1 MGIYVYPHD
10 CKDFS
15 TTGLCGD
22 LQPIEAYFEE
32 EKNGISQIE
41 MTLHYDK
48 HGKWKEAKVGRYIKA
63 MVPVRVVPFI
73 EDDSYSTTVQ
83 KIKIKSGTKQTY
95 VSKKMDVVY
104 LLNKEEDGMY
114 YDKATN
120 IPPDSI
126 VVAKAVAAGIA
137 EIRTDTVKTYIYVD
151 DYDYIETVEIPAAL
165 DGVESVT
172 GSARLKPQFFI
183 ITSVE
188 QTLDGM
194 IVTAK
199 HVFYELLHNATTYKT
214 ENTVQGAAA
223 CRQVFDNLISADDRY
238 DIYCDCTDEQTGLDY
253 DRVSPVQ
260 ALLDPDEGICAKYG
274 LSLIR
279 DNYSIYALKNV
290 GTDRG
295 FVVEYGKNM
304 LSVDCIENID
314 ETYTRIIPFGKDSKG
329 NVIYMDGQIWI
340 DSERINDYP
349 APRVLLLDC
358 TDTAS
363 VGKGM
368 TLEQA
373 KAELKKRA
381 QEELDNGIDKP
392 NMEMT
397 VDFLSL
403 GDTEEYKQYRDLD
416 KVYMFDRI
424 TVKDKVRG
432 YDYTAEVV
440 SVRHNL
446 LTGMLESCTI
456 GSLEKASAA
465 RKIASWQVPT
475 VDGGNIRLQSIEP
488 GILGTDAVA
497 TENLQDGAVIA
508 TKVQAGAITAEKIE
522 AGSITADRMKTGTIT
537 ADSGIIADGC
547 IGTAQIADG
556 SITEAK
562 IVSLNA
568 DVIKS
573 GTLQTDRLLL
583 TGEGGVVYEI
593 NAASSGLSQSELSE
607 EEYKNKI
614 DGSVLVAKSV
624 TADQI
629 AAQTITANEILSGA
643 ITTDK
648 LSADAVTTDKL
659 AAYSVTANK
668 LASDVGSSL
677 DLSSNNSVRLMVD
690 EVQVGGTNLSPDTRL
705 MSSWLLPSGS
715 TRPVTRSVD
724 TEGFGVL
731 SWPAD
736 TNKTWRRAMPPNDT
750 RKPYSIYK
758 DKEVTISFEFRG
770 PSWVDDDYLLIYF
783 YADEDL
789 ADYTKYKSVTV
800 KLPKTDKWI
809 KAQKIVPVTD
819 ALFISGTGTLR
830 QEAMLS
836 VFPANNCTGACE
848 IRKFKVEIGNKA
860 TDWSPA
866 PEDGAYTTSAVLD
879 RTGIHLNTG
888 GTFTVD
894 SDNFDIDAEGK
905 MTAKAGSIGGWEI
918 APGSLKSGSGT
929 SHVRLSTEDTTYGI
943 WAGAEASASA
953 PFRVAKNGTVYL
965 TKLYVTDENGN
976 DQANPVDL
984 RTNYWKMDK
993 AYSRAVQTLSVDGDT
1008 LTITLNDGTSVNF
1021 KKAVSS
1027 VITIDQTWSGGR
1039 LVITT
1044 TTDGITLSGETT
1056 ASVNST
1062 PANLEWGGT
1071 NDAVATFDVTCDKGT
1086 VVGGMTVDASEV
1098 YKNGWNECRDN
1109 ASYASNVY
1117 TISENAPGTLYVKVS
1132 DGVYSSVGSSW
1143 VKTTRATGLYYLPAA
1158 KS

>member
-41 MTLHYDK
+41 MTLHYDSN
-48 HGKWKEAKVGRYIKA
+48 GKWKEAKVGRYIKA

-73 EDDSYSTTVQ
+73 EDDSYSTTIQ
-83 KIKIKSGTKQTY
+83 KIRIRNGTKKTY
-95 VSKKMDVVY
+95 TTKKMDVVHV
-104 LLNKEEDGMY
+104 LCKDDAGMY

-120 IPPDSI
+120 LSPDDT
-126 VVAKAVAAGIA
+126 VVAKAVAAGVA
-137 EIRTDTVKTYIYVD
+137 EIRTDTIRSFIYEA
-151 DYDYIETVEIPAAL
+151 DYDVIEQMEIPAAL
-165 DGVESVT
+165 DGVETVT
-172 GSARLKPQFFI
+172 GTARLKPQFFI

-199 HVFYELLHNATTYKT
+199 HVFYELLNNATTYKT

-223 CRQVFDNLISADDRY
+223 CRQVFDNLVSPDDRF
-238 DIYCDCTDEQTGLDY
+238 DIYSDCTDEQKELDY
-253 DRVSPVQ
+253 DRMSPVQ
-260 ALLDPDEGICAKYG
+260 ALLDPEDGICAKYG

-314 ETYTRIIPFGKDSKG
+314 ETYTRIIPFGKDKKG
-329 NVIYMDGQIWI
+329 NVVYLNGQKWI

-349 APRVLLLDC
+349 SPRVLLLDC
-358 TDTAS
+358 TDTATI
-363 VGKGM
+363 GKGV
-368 TLEQA
+368 TEEQA
-373 KAELKKRA
+373 QAELKRRA
-381 QEELDNGIDKP
+381 EEELENGIDKP

-475 VDGGNIRLQSIEP
+475 VDGGNIRLQSIVP
-488 GILGTDAVA
+488 GVLGADAVS
-497 TENLQDGAVIA
+497 TENIQNGAVIA
-508 TKVQAGAITAEKIE
+508 DKIDAGAITAEKIE

-537 ADSGIIADGC
+537 AESGILADGC

-573 GTLQTDRLLL
+573 GTLHTDRLLL

-593 NAASSGLSQSELSE
+593 NAESSGLSQSELSK

-629 AAQTITANEILSGA
+629 AAQAITANEILSGA

-648 LSADAVTTDKL
+648 LDANAVTTDKL

-677 DLSSNNSVRLMVD
+677 DLSSNNSINLIVGNMNNRID
-690 EVQVGGTNLSPDTRL
+690 EVAELTPEMLHNTTV
-705 MSSWLLPSGS
+705 
-715 TRPVTRSVD
+715 
-724 TEGFGVL
+724 
-731 SWPAD
+731 
-736 TNKTWRRAMPPNDT
+736 
-750 RKPYSIYK
+750 
-758 DKEVTISFEFRG
+758 EVSLDG
-770 PSWVDDDYLLIYF
+770 
-783 YADEDL
+783 
-789 ADYTKYKSVTV
+789 
-800 KLPKTDKWI
+800 
-809 KAQKIVPVTD
+809 
-819 ALFISGTGTLR
+819 
-830 QEAMLS
+830 
-836 VFPANNCTGACE
+836 
-848 IRKFKVEIGNKA
+848 IRM
-860 TDWSPA
+860 
-866 PEDGAYTTSAVLD
+866 
-879 RTGIHLNTG
+879 NTG
-888 GTFTVD
+888 GTFEVE
-894 SDNFDIDAEGK
+894 SGNFDIDADGK
-905 MTAKAGSIGGWEI
+905 MTAKAGSIGGWQI
-918 APGSLKSGSGT
+918 GPGSLSSGEGET
-929 SHVRLSTEDTTYGI
+929 HVRLSTEDATYGI
-943 WAGAEASASA
+943 WAGADNADNA
-953 PFRVAKNGTVYL
+953 PFRVSRDGTVFL
-965 TKLYVTDENGN
+965 TKLYVTDENGEAQSQPIN
-976 DQANPVDL
+976 L

-993 AYSRAVQTLSVDGDT
+993 AYARAVQTLTVEGDT

-1021 KKAVSS
+1021 KKAAVS
-1027 VITIDQTWSGGR
+1027 TINLVQTWNGGR
-1039 LVITT
+1039 LVISTN
-1044 TTDGITLSGETT
+1044 TDGITLSGQIT
-1056 ASVNST
+1056 ASVNSS
-1062 PANLEWGGT
+1062 PANLEWSG
-1071 NDAVATFDVTCDKGT
+1071 NVATFDVTSDRGPI
-1086 VVGGMTVDASEV
+1086 VSGMQV
-1098 YKNGWNECRDN
+1098 N
-1109 ASYASNVY
+1109 ASSVYEKGYAAGY
-1117 TISENAPGTLYVKVS
+1117 A
-1132 DGVYSSVGSSW
+1132 
-1143 VKTTRATGLYYLPAA
+1143 AA
-1158 KS
+1158 KAAVTVEGWINTVSNTAANYFFAQGQAVAYVDGAQVASDTFSKSQRINVGQ